1 MNWMWAFLKIYIR
14 AFQQASDMN
23 DDVEEKLLV
32 GDRPKYRRD
41 PLRLHRKER
50 LAFTQDDSKDVR
62 GLHLQTHI
70 LLIVITVDSRGAE
83 FLGFYGS
90 SR

>member
-1 MNWMWAFLKIYIR
+1 MRWLWVFLKVYIR

-32 GDRPKYRRD
+32 GDRPKHSRD

-50 LAFTQDDSKDVR
+50 LMSLREEDLQDVR
-62 GLHLQTHI
+62 APFMPKSKL
-70 LLIVITVDSRGAE
+70 A
-83 FLGFYGS
+83 Y
-90 SR
+90 